1 MIFKRLLTEVT
12 MATLAFLVI
21 GCSISEQNAT
31 KTAPIG
37 FITTPASYYSS
48 AKARYLG
55 TKYKENL
62 DRLAER
68 IVRNPKTAGLQFA
81 NNIASVGG
89 IGFFTHSASSTA
101 DERFLEVIVSTPET
115 FESKGDLN
123 AKVLS
128 VFSAYGPELLYIL
141 AADSDIY
148 QEKDVSGYGLNL
160 MWRSLVPDSKGS
172 RVVLERAVIY
182 IPKDKVRGFLHQE
195 VDQNRFLADAIIFTA
210 TDSGPM
216 NLVSYRLPDPR
227 LDTRL
232 PIHEESLA
240 VSQIERSV
248 GSRRSPEPQREIG
261 KETLPP
267 SAAAGDP
274 RSKGV
279 AAESSM
285 EVVKQQSLESKR
297 LEQVPANKPT
307 DAAKEN
313 SAAVQQRGDGSRD
326 RAPEVTNRSDHAAMA
341 EEPVGQLNSV
351 ASRTQE
357 ISTAESRNA
366 TKIPEKSILMKRP
379 DESSELKKV
388 DARANRSPK
397 PVVDHDREAKSTID
411 GPRFD
416 SGSMPAPEETG
427 HGGEIAKATVTNA
440 TESQG
445 NSVGNLASGTST
457 SALKPAAGERTAA
470 APKSAPGAQSLIAE
484 EQPKVEKKAAPL
496 TSEQLPVSVKSSL
509 AGGGLESQLAA
520 GTVPPAQR
528 NQLEIAKA
536 TSDLLAKSMARGD
549 PQRGAIAAAK
559 PASPDASNSAPVKNR
574 DVAVATKSQVKAP
587 TTPAVSR
594 AQSSEGLNLP
604 DKERN
609 DRIALQK
616 DKTSEIMPKT
626 GAGVGAASKALEGY
640 IIQVVFKNRED
651 AQRWAETMERRGYAI
666 SVTEAGGMESVR
678 VRLGNF
684 SVREEADRQLMLM
697 KQEGLTGIVIN
708 LPQAY
713 RPDRRAQGSK
723 KSETQS
729 AQVR

>member
-1 MIFKRLLTEVT
+1 KRLLTEVT
-12 MATLAFLVI
+12 MAILAFLVI
-21 GCSISEQNAT
+21 GCSLSEQNAT

-68 IVRNPKTAGLQFA
+68 IVRNPKTARLQFA

-89 IGFFTHSASSTA
+89 IGFFTHSATSTA
-101 DERFLEVIVSTPET
+101 DERFLEVIVSAPET

-128 VFSAYGPELLYIL
+128 VFSAYGPELLFIL

-148 QEKDVSGYGLNL
+148 QEKEVSGYGLNF
-160 MWRSLVPDSKGS
+160 MWRSLVPDSKGT

-195 VDQNRFLADAIIFTA
+195 VDQNKFLADAIIFTA

-232 PIHEESLA
+232 PIREESLA
-240 VSQIERSV
+240 ASQTEKSV
-248 GSRRSPEPQREIG
+248 EPRRSLGSQREMG

-267 SAAAGDP
+267 SAAAGDS

-279 AAESSM
+279 ALDPSM
-285 EVVKQQSLESKR
+285 EVAKQQPLEGTP
-297 LEQVPANKPT
+297 LDQVPANKPT

-313 SAAVQQRGDGSRD
+313 SAAGQQRGDGSRD
-326 RAPEVTNRSDHAAMA
+326 RPPEATNRSDHAVMA
-341 EEPVGQLNSV
+341 EEPIGQPRSV
-351 ASRTQE
+351 ASKMQE
-357 ISTAESRNA
+357 MSTAEPRNI
-366 TKIPEKSILMKRP
+366 TKIPEKNLVTKRL
-379 DESSELKKV
+379 DEPSELKKA
-388 DARANRSPK
+388 DARASTSPIPK
-397 PVVDHDREAKSTID
+397 VDHDREAKSTSD
-411 GPRFD
+411 GRRFD
-416 SGSMPAPEETG
+416 SVSMPAPEKTG
-427 HGGEIAKATVTNA
+427 RGGETAEATVANS

-445 NSVGNLASGTST
+445 NNGGNLASGTSPST
-457 SALKPAAGERTAA
+457 PKPPVDKRTTA
-470 APKSAPGAQSLIAE
+470 APKSAPDAKSLIAE
-484 EQPKVEKKAAPL
+484 GQPKVDKKAAPF
-496 TSEQLPVSVKSSL
+496 TGDQLPVPVTSSP
-509 AGGGLESQLAA
+509 AGGGLEPELPA
-520 GTVPPAQR
+520 GTVPPAQQ

-536 TSDLLAKSMARGD
+536 TPDLLAKSMARSD
-549 PQRGAIAAAK
+549 PQQGATAGAT
-559 PASPDASNSAPVKNR
+559 PPSPDTSNSISVKNR
-574 DVAVATKSQVKAP
+574 DVAVAANSQVKAP
-587 TTPAVSR
+587 GAPAVLS
-594 AQSSEGLNLP
+594 AQSSEGLNLS
-604 DKERN
+604 DKETN

-616 DKTSEIMPKT
+616 DKTSEIMPKRE
-626 GAGVGAASKALEGY
+626 AGVGAASKALEGY
-640 IIQVVFKNRED
+640 IIQVVFKNRGD
-651 AQRWAETMERRGYAI
+651 AQRWAETMARRGYAI
-666 SVTEAGGMESVR
+666 SVTEAGGTESVR

-684 SVREEADRQLMLM
+684 SVREEADRQLMSM
-697 KQEGLTGIVIN
+697 KQQGLSGIVIN

-713 RPDRRAQGSK
+713 RPDTRAPASK

-729 AQVR
+729 AQAHD